1 VTQQV
6 PTTVTETSTVTQ
18 SVPGVTV
25 TIGGVSQ
32 TVTNQVTSTVTSP
45 VTSTVTNQI
54 QVSGVSSEMTTPPS
68 TSSSIQVMGQS
79 STAGPAPSANART
92 GQNWGILPYLLFG
105 GGLLLT
111 LTGLR
116 VRRGGAH

>member
-1 VTQQV
+1 
-6 PTTVTETSTVTQ
+6 VTETSTVTQ
-18 SVPGVTV
+18 TAPGVTV
-25 TIGGVSQ
+25 TIGGVNQ
-32 TVTNQVTSTVTSP
+32 TMTSP

-54 QVSGVSSEMTTPPS
+54 QVSGVSSELTTPPS
-68 TSSSIQVMGQS
+68 TSSSFQVMGES
-79 STAGPAPSANART
+79 STSGPAPSANAHT
-92 GQNWGILPYLLFG
+92 GQDWGILPYLLFG

>member
-1 VTQQV
+1 VN
-6 PTTVTETSTVTQ
+6 
-18 SVPGVTV
+18 
-25 TIGGVSQ
+25 Q
-32 TVTNQVTSTVTSP
+32 TVTNQVTSPVTSTVTSP

-54 QVSGVSSEMTTPPS
+54 QVSGVSSELTTPPS
-68 TSSSIQVMGQS
+68 TSSSFQVMGES
-79 STAGPAPSANART
+79 STSGPAPSANAHT